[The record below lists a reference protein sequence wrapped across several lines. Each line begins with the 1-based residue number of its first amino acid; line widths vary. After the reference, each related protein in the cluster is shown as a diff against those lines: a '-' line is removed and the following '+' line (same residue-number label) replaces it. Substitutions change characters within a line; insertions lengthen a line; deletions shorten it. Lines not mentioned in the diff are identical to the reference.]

1 MDKQLL
7 ATATVGKTHGV
18 EGFLRINSLSGEY
31 DHLMRLDSAILETKD
46 GKQVAVTIEDIEVH
60 SSNILFKFIGY
71 DSPEKARYLSGSVMY
86 IPRSKAPK
94 LKAGEYYIADLIG
107 LSIVY
112 NQEVLGKVEYLSDGA
127 QGLYLNVRNDKGEI
141 KIIPNIPQ
149 FVSKPD
155 FNKKEIV
162 LLIKELMD

>member
-1 MDKQLL
+1 MEEQLL
-7 ATATVGKTHGV
+7 ATAIVGKTHGV
-18 EGFLRINSLSGEY
+18 NGFLRINSLSGEY
-31 DHLMRLDSAILETKD
+31 EHLLKLDSCLLKTKD

>member
-1 MDKQLL
+1 MEEQLL

-18 EGFLRINSLSGEY
+18 NGFIKINSLSGEY
-31 DHLMRLDSAILETKD
+31 DHLMKLDSCILKTKD

-127 QGLYLNVRNDKGEI
+127 QGLYLNVRNDKGDI